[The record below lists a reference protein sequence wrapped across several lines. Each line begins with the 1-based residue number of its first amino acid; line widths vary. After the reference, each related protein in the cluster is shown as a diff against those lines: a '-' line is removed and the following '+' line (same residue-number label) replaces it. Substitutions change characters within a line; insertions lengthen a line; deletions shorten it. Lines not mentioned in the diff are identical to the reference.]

1 MKKLIGILVLGLLWC
16 NLGFSKIINI
26 ENRVRL
32 EVPNNYEY
40 IELESIPDTMSAT
53 EDIVGQDAK
62 IFLVGTKK
70 SINFTQLY
78 IESQEELYEPIE
90 EKMEQKNFKSQKQM
104 EKFIG
109 SELNKLF
116 KKHKYEGVI
125 V

>member
-1 MKKLIGILVLGLLWC
+1 MKKIVIIWILGLLWC
-16 NLGFSKIINI
+16 NVGFAKIVNI

-40 IELESIPDTMSAT
+40 IELESIPDPMSAT
-53 EDIVGQDAK
+53 EDIVGQVAK
-62 IFLVGTKK
+62 IFLVATKK

-116 KKHKYEGVI
+116 KKHKY
-125 V
+125 